1 MKKTFLILMTLCF
14 VFTNGVQAQQK
25 KGRVSYDIV
34 FSSDDPQTS
43 AYIDQMEG
51 STLEIYFGENS
62 IRTEMYM
69 GEFMTTINILTKD
82 SDTSLTLLD
91 GMMGKIAMKTTL
103 DDLDDEQQL
112 ALTEREVELVNET
125 KEIMGYKCKKA
136 IITTADDQESVV
148 WYTEEIVPDYRSGQ
162 YLYEEIPGTPL
173 QMEATWGKMHMTMV
187 AFEYKKKLKKP
198 EKLFDMEVPNGYT
211 LRTAEEMKA
220 MRQGRG

>member
-1 MKKTFLILMTLCF
+1 
-14 VFTNGVQAQQK
+14 
-25 KGRVSYDIV
+25 
-34 FSSDDPQTS
+34 
-43 AYIDQMEG
+43 
-51 STLEIYFGENS
+51 
-62 IRTEMYM
+62 
-69 GEFMTTINILTKD
+69 
-82 SDTSLTLLD
+82 
-91 GMMGKIAMKTTL
+91 MKTTL

-162 YLYEEIPGTPL
+162 YLYEEIPGVPL